1 MAQVNLHVTEEF
13 AAALEALMRGRGL
26 RSKSEAIRL
35 AVREAAAP
43 YRADPP
49 HDLSLLTGLLARH
62 QGRPHA
68 GPSASQLED
77 EIDRELERALG
88 EPAPAPSGPRKSRR
102 AK

>member
-13 AAALEALMRGRGL
+13 EAALEALMRGRGL

-43 YRADPP
+43 YRAGPP
-49 HDLSLLTGLLARH
+49 HDLGLLTGLLARH

-68 GPSASQLED
+68 GPSASQLEA
-77 EIDRELERALG
+77 EIDREMERALG
-88 EPAPAPSGPRKSRR
+88 ERAPAPRVTRRPRR